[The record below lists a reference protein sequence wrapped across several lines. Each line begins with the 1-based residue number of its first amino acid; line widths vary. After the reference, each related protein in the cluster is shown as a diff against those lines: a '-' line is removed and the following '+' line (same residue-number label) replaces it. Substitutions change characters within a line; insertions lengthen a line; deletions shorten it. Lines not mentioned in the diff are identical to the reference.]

1 MFEQISELIRK
12 SDFHSKNCCE
22 NCNATNESVVSKPKV
37 SMIIEKNILLEFKVL
52 YPLEGVLKIFP
63 PKHLV
68 KTSLKQFIRRAFCN
82 ALNM

>member
-52 YPLEGVLKIFP
+52 YPLEGVLKNISS
-63 PKHLV
+63 
-68 KTSLKQFIRRAFCN
+68 KTLGENLFKTVYSTSFL
-82 ALNM
+82 

>member
-37 SMIIEKNILLEFKVL
+37 SMIIEKSILLEFKVL
-52 YPLEGVLKIFP
+52 YPLEGVLKNISS
-63 PKHLV
+63 
-68 KTSLKQFIRRAFCN
+68 KTLGENLFKTVY
-82 ALNM
+82 

>member
-52 YPLEGVLKIFP
+52 YPLEGVLKNISS
-63 PKHLV
+63 
-68 KTSLKQFIRRAFCN
+68 KTLGENLFKTVY
-82 ALNM
+82 